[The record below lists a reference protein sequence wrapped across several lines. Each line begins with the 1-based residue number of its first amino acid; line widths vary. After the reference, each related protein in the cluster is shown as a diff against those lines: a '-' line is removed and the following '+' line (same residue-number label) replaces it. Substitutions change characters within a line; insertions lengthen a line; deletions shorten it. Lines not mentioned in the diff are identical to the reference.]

1 MLRTFVFFWHFCDFY
16 FVCYCSALIRYC
28 LLRHAL
34 CQLSS
39 FDQTSSFH
47 ISHHTHLAPHAGL
60 PDIVFDQLDHKEDDG
75 NEWIYL
81 CVKLLCWTCT
91 FKFQWCCQIDVAEL
105 NPFLKFTSTHCL
117 PTVRNVSCQSSL
129 CAPQSKTIWKSS
141 CHSNSSPEILF
152 AKIVLFLTYFT
163 WRDSATDHNNN
174 NVPLVSLCWRSWNTP
189 VVLCHVLTLSPSW
202 LVSTNELCYLTRS
215 D

>member
-1 MLRTFVFFWHFCDFY
+1 MLRTYSWLILKFWNFYIFCISVNIFFMSGFVTWMFNFYLLLFSSCVTLRLSFFDIFCDFY

-117 PTVRNVSCQSSL
+117 LTVRNVSCQSSP
-129 CAPQSKTIWKSS
+129 CAPHPVPKVSPDD
-141 CHSNSSPEILF
+141 SNPCS
-152 AKIVLFLTYFT
+152 
-163 WRDSATDHNNN
+163 
-174 NVPLVSLCWRSWNTP
+174 
-189 VVLCHVLTLSPSW
+189 
-202 LVSTNELCYLTRS
+202 
-215 D
+215 